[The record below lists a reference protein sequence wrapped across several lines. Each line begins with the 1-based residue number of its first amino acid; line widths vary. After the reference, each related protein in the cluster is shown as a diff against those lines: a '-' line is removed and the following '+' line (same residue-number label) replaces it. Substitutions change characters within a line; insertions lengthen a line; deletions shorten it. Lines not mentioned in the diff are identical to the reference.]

1 MASKKVLLFGLGFFQ
16 RRLLKMLADERPCV
30 VVDINGD
37 LVERV
42 TNEYSNVTGIEGEA
56 SSIVIWKKINLEA
69 IILFLIYSNFYYL
82 FDINKIYNQYIAVLI
97 YYLSVYYKPNYLFL
111 NKIT

>member
-1 MASKKVLLFGLGFFQ
+1 MLLFGLGFFQ

-42 TNEYSNVTGIEGEA
+42 TNEYSNVTGIEVKLPVLLYGRK
-56 SSIVIWKKINLEA
+56 SI
-69 IILFLIYSNFYYL
+69 
-82 FDINKIYNQYIAVLI
+82 
-97 YYLSVYYKPNYLFL
+97 
-111 NKIT
+111 